1 MKKVLFIICCA
12 LSMTQSALATAQEG
26 NIIFIDGEEWRLLG
40 EPIWADTAL
49 YNRMKAILP
58 KDRSWSTANWDGYT
72 SYWSIKQGQLCLDK
86 IGIELYDEKN
96 RTRHRKSIPE
106 SQMHSLFKNH
116 MENGV
121 IVGTMFSGKLRL
133 ARGRCIYY
141 VHSGYD
147 SSFEYETFL
156 TIDKGRV
163 VARKDYH
170 NGLIEGLSLSNNK
183 DYASFREKFMQRVEN
198 LPDINEPKRIIFT
211 IKDVKGDSLGNIKAC
226 TVKVR
231 NGSEAIANEMKQY
244 IMETHPWKLL
254 YLYDEY
260 VLPERVFSFVII
272 KEEEEVVLKAYDSL
286 PVE

>member
-1 MKKVLFIICCA
+1 
-12 LSMTQSALATAQEG
+12 
-26 NIIFIDGEEWRLLG
+26 
-40 EPIWADTAL
+40 
-49 YNRMKAILP
+49 
-58 KDRSWSTANWDGYT
+58 
-72 SYWSIKQGQLCLDK
+72 
-86 IGIELYDEKN
+86 
-96 RTRHRKSIPE
+96 
-106 SQMHSLFKNH
+106 
-116 MENGV
+116 
-121 IVGTMFSGKLRL
+121 
-133 ARGRCIYY
+133 
-141 VHSGYD
+141 
-147 SSFEYETFL
+147 
-156 TIDKGRV
+156 
-163 VARKDYH
+163 
-170 NGLIEGLSLSNNK
+170 
-183 DYASFREKFMQRVEN
+183 MQRVEN